1 MFFCF
6 HVFCSGTMCAFSALT
21 LLVGWQEGHPA
32 CKILSGGVLER
43 ARARVLIITICHI
56 MTIGDIWMKL
66 KF

>member
-1 MFFCF
+1 
-6 HVFCSGTMCAFSALT
+6 MCAFSALT
-21 LLVGWQEGHPA
+21 LLVGWQDGHPA